1 MSILLKST
9 LDQIKEGPEEFCEV
23 QANDRYID
31 GDLPSIGDLIA
42 LADKKLELLYD
53 LRDRTI
59 EELNLENDKY
69 IVTPGHLVLTAS
81 SRQLISLLVNHPI
94 ILEKL
99 TIDSDAVLE
108 HPRCFSYATTSKAG
122 SESSLLALTKRTGGL
137 SATGDIRRADRDH
150 RIATYIPLASK
161 AFYALQQAERESV
174 LPESIAG
181 LKPIAKPYQTRIR
194 AIAAMKGTSHPDFL
208 GRTTDWPG
216 FQHGNGACA
225 MLLFLPRDDGV

>member
-1 MSILLKST
+1 MSFLLKST

-99 TIDSDAVLE
+99 TIDSDAVLGKFWLL
-108 HPRCFSYATTSKAG
+108 PIPAG
-122 SESSLLALTKRTGGL
+122 YNRLRV
-137 SATGDIRRADRDH
+137 
-150 RIATYIPLASK
+150 RI
-161 AFYALQQAERESV
+161 
-174 LPESIAG
+174 
-181 LKPIAKPYQTRIR
+181 
-194 AIAAMKGTSHPDFL
+194 
-208 GRTTDWPG
+208 
-216 FQHGNGACA
+216 
-225 MLLFLPRDDGV
+225 